1 MDRVTFATSSGIV
14 WLALAVHFAA
24 GLVSIVAGA
33 IALSVGKGGRLH
45 KQSGVVFTWAM
56 VVLGLTAAGIGTYE
70 NRPGQVF
77 GGLLAAYLVF
87 SGMTTVKPLPGIGR
101 RADVALMVL
110 AFGYAVASLYGGVHE
125 WMDPTVQV
133 IGRPR
138 VVPPLVIGT
147 VMLLAAIGDLR
158 AIRAGGLRGSRRL
171 ARHLWRM
178 CFGLFVATGSFF
190 LGQMK
195 FIPEPVRIV
204 PLLLVLAFA
213 PILFLFYWMWRVRIR
228 GRLSGI
234 VVAAVQI
241 SARPRAR

>member
-24 GLVSIVAGA
+24 GFVSMVAGT
-33 IALSVGKGGRLH
+33 IALSAAKGGRLH
-45 KQSGVVFTWAM
+45 RQSGLVFTSAM

-87 SGMTTVKPLPGIGR
+87 SAMTTVKSLPRIGPR
-101 RADVALMVL
+101 FNVALMIL
-110 AFGYAVASLYGGVHE
+110 AFTFAVAMLYEGVTE
-125 WMDPTVQV
+125 RLDPTLKVV
-133 IGRPR
+133 GRPR
-138 VVPPLVIGT
+138 VVPPMVAGT

-158 AIRAGGLRGSRRL
+158 AIRAGGLQGSRRL

-178 CFGLFVATGSFF
+178 CCGLFVATGSFF

-195 FIPEPVRIV
+195 FIPEPVRNV

-213 PILFLFYWMWRVRIR
+213 PILFLMYWMWRVRVR
-228 GRLSGI
+228 GRSPG
-234 VVAAVQI
+234 
-241 SARPRAR
+241 

>member
-24 GLVSIVAGA
+24 GLVAIVTGT
-33 IALSVGKGGRLH
+33 IALAVAKGGRLH
-45 KQSGVVFTWAM
+45 KQSGLVFTWAM

-87 SGMTTVKPLPGIGR
+87 SAMTTVKPLPGIGQR
-101 RADVALMVL
+101 FYVALMAL
-110 AFGYAVASLYGGVHE
+110 AFAYAVAMLYGGVIE
-125 WMDPTVQV
+125 WLDPSVKV
-133 IGRPR
+133 GGRPR
-138 VVPPLVIGT
+138 VVPPLVGGT
-147 VMLLAAIGDLR
+147 VILLAAIGDLR

-213 PILFLFYWMWRVRIR
+213 PILFLFYWMWRVRLR
-228 GRLSGI
+228 GRLTGI
-234 VVAAVQI
+234 VVGAIQ
-241 SARPRAR
+241 PR

>member
-24 GLVSIVAGA
+24 GLVAIVTGTV
-33 IALSVGKGGRLH
+33 ALAVAKGGRLH
-45 KQSGVVFTWAM
+45 KQSGLVFTWAM

-77 GGLLAAYLVF
+77 AGLLAAYLVF
-87 SGMTTVKPLPGIGR
+87 SAMTTVKPLPGIGQR
-101 RADVALMVL
+101 FNVALMVL
-110 AFGYAVASLYGGVHE
+110 AFAYGVTGLYGGVHE
-125 WMDPTVQV
+125 WLDPTVQV

-138 VVPPLVIGT
+138 VVPPLVVGT

-158 AIRAGGLRGSRRL
+158 AIRLGGLRGSRRL

-195 FIPEPVRIV
+195 FVPEPVRIV

-213 PILFLFYWMWRVRIR
+213 PILFLFYWMWRVRVR
-228 GRLSGI
+228 GRLTGI
-234 VVAAVQI
+234 VVGAVR
-241 SARPRAR
+241 S

>member
-1 MDRVTFATSSGIV
+1 MDRVTFATSSGIA

-24 GLVSIVAGA
+24 GLVSIVAGTM
-33 IALSVGKGGRLH
+33 ALSVTKGGRLH
-45 KQSGVVFTWAM
+45 KRSGLVFTWGM

-70 NRPGQVF
+70 QRPGQVF

-87 SGMTTVKPLPGIGR
+87 TGMSTVKPLPGIGQR
-101 RADVALMVL
+101 VNVALMLL
-110 AFGYAVASLYGGVHE
+110 AFGYGVTGVYGGVVE
-125 WMDPTVQV
+125 WLDPTVQV

-138 VVPPLVIGT
+138 VVPPLVIGS
-147 VMLLAAIGDLR
+147 VMLLAAFGDLR
-158 AIRAGGLRGSRRL
+158 AIRAGGLKGSRRL

-195 FIPEPVRIV
+195 FVPEPVRIV

-213 PILFLFYWMWRVRIR
+213 PILFLFYWMWRVRVR

-234 VVAAVQI
+234 LIAAT
-241 SARPRAR
+241 R

>member
-1 MDRVTFATSSGIV
+1 M
-14 WLALAVHFAA
+14 
-24 GLVSIVAGA
+24 VSIVAGT
-33 IALSVGKGGRLH
+33 IALAAAKGGRFH
-45 KQSGVVFTWAM
+45 KQSGLIFTWGM

-87 SGMTTVKPLPGIGR
+87 TAMSTVKPLPGIGPR
-101 RADVALMVL
+101 VNVALMVL
-110 AFGYAVASLYGGVHE
+110 AFGYAVASLYGGVIE
-125 WMDPTVQV
+125 WLDPTVTV

-138 VVPPLVIGT
+138 VVPPLVIGS

-158 AIRAGGLRGSRRL
+158 ALRAGGLRGSRRL

-178 CFGLFVATGSFF
+178 CFGLFIATGSFF

-195 FIPEPVRIV
+195 FIPQPVRIV

-213 PILFLFYWMWRVRIR
+213 PILFLFYWLWRVRVR

-234 VVAAVQI
+234 VVAAAPLKEV
-241 SARPRAR
+241 R

>member
-24 GLVSIVAGA
+24 GLVSIVAGI
-33 IALSVGKGGRLH
+33 IALAVAKGGRLH
-45 KQSGVVFTWAM
+45 KQSGLVFTWAM

-77 GGLLAAYLVF
+77 AGLIAAYLVF
-87 SGMTTVKPLPGIGR
+87 SAMTTVKPLPGIAQR
-101 RADVALMVL
+101 FNVALMVL
-110 AFGYAVASLYGGVHE
+110 AFAYAVAMLYGGVTE
-125 WMDPTVQV
+125 WLDPAVKV
-133 IGRPR
+133 VGRPR
-138 VVPPLVIGT
+138 VVPPLVGGT
-147 VMLLAAIGDLR
+147 VILLAAIGDLR

-228 GRLSGI
+228 GRLSDM
-234 VVAAVQI
+234 VVGATQ
-241 SARPRAR
+241 PR

>member
-24 GLVSIVAGA
+24 GLVAIVTGT
-33 IALSVGKGGRLH
+33 IALAVAKGGRLH
-45 KQSGVVFTWAM
+45 KQSGLVFTWAM
-56 VVLGLTAAGIGTYE
+56 VGLGLTAAGIGTYE

-87 SGMTTVKPLPGIGR
+87 SAMTTVKPLPGIGQR
-101 RADVALMVL
+101 FNVALMVL
-110 AFGYAVASLYGGVHE
+110 AFAYGVASLYGGVHE
-125 WMDPTVQV
+125 WLDPTVQV

-138 VVPPLVIGT
+138 VVPPMVVGT

-158 AIRAGGLRGSRRL
+158 AIRAGGLRGTRRL

-195 FIPEPVRIV
+195 FVPEPVRLV

-213 PILFLFYWMWRVRIR
+213 PILFLVYWMWRVRVR

-234 VVAAVQI
+234 VVGATQ
-241 SARPRAR
+241 PR

>member
-1 MDRVTFATSSGIV
+1 MDRVTFATSSGVV

-24 GLVSIVAGA
+24 GLVSIVAGT
-33 IALSVGKGGRLH
+33 IALSVAKGGRLH
-45 KQSGVVFTWAM
+45 TQSGLIFTWGM

-70 NRPGQVF
+70 SRPGQVF

-87 SGMTTVKPLPGIGR
+87 TAMTTVKPLPGIGQR
-101 RADVALMVL
+101 MNVALMVL
-110 AFGYAVASLYGGVHE
+110 AFGYAVASLHGGVNE
-125 WMDPTVQV
+125 WLDPAVKV
-133 IGRPR
+133 VGRPR
-138 VVPPLVIGT
+138 VVPPLVIGS
-147 VMLLAAIGDLR
+147 VMLFAAIGDLR

-178 CFGLFVATGSFF
+178 CFGLFIATGSFF

-195 FIPEPVRIV
+195 FIPQPVRIV

-213 PILFLFYWMWRVRIR
+213 PILFLFYWMWRVRVR

-234 VVAAVQI
+234 IMRQSPI
-241 SARPRAR
+241 RR

>member
-1 MDRVTFATSSGIV
+1 MDRVTFATSSGVV

-24 GLVSIVAGA
+24 GLVSIAAGS
-33 IALSVGKGGRLH
+33 IALAVAKGGRLH

-56 VVLGLTAAGIGTYE
+56 IVLGLTAAGIGVYE

-87 SGMTTVKPLPGIGR
+87 TAMTTVKPLPGIGQR
-101 RADVALMVL
+101 VNVALMVL
-110 AFGYAVASLYGGVHE
+110 AFGYGAASVYGGVTE
-125 WMDPTVQV
+125 WLDPTVRV

-138 VVPPLVIGT
+138 VVPPLVIGS

-158 AIRAGGLRGSRRL
+158 AVRSGGLRGSRRL

-178 CFGLFVATGSFF
+178 CFALFVATGSFF

-195 FIPEPVRIV
+195 FVPEPVRIV
-204 PLLLVLAFA
+204 PLLLVLGFA
-213 PILFLFYWMWRVRIR
+213 PIVFLFYWMWRVRVR
-228 GRLSGI
+228 GRMSGI
-234 VVAAVQI
+234 IVDAV
-241 SARPRAR
+241 P